1 MLRQTL
7 NIFIVLLIITSTS
20 IAQSFDASVD
30 RSTVGQNERF
40 QVYFAF
46 SGEDINSVRS
56 FNAPSFRNFQVLS
69 GPNQSSSMQ
78 IINGKVTGSLTYSF
92 IVQAPQIGKFV
103 IGSASVEYRGKKYT
117 TEPVNI
123 EVVKGTPKQTQQQ
136 TGNGTSDAEL
146 AENVFIVATADKN
159 HIVKGEQ
166 VTVTYKLYTRLNIN
180 SPQINKLPSYG
191 GFWNEDLEISNTI
204 NFNIE
209 MYKGER
215 FRAATIKKVALFPTK
230 SGDLTISPFELKV
243 PVLVR
248 KRKER
253 KDIFDDFFNDSF
265 FGRTET
271 VEYISKSN
279 SLKIK
284 VDPLPIQNQPASFSG
299 AVGNFNFSSSID
311 KREVD
316 VNEGITI
323 KLSVSGQGNIKLLDV
338 PKLVPPPG
346 FETYDPKILESINRK
361 GIISGSKNIEYLI
374 VPRIPGVKEIPP
386 IEFSYYDVSR
396 KKYITEKTQPFS
408 ITVREGTGGYETNVS
423 GYSKEDV
430 KLLSEDIRFIK
441 TSSFNLRRKVE
452 TTIFGLWFIAG
463 IFIPLFVLVGGV
475 MLKRRQDKLH
485 GNVRLLRYQK
495 AEKAARKRLKISQKA
510 LANDESTKFYNEL
523 SKALYG
529 YLEDKLNIQTSD
541 FSIDRA
547 LMVLSAREIPA
558 QLIDNV
564 KSISERCEFAR
575 FAPDNQIDT
584 AASELY
590 ELAVKTIVDLESAL
604 IKKRK

>member
-1 MLRQTL
+1 MLKQTL
-7 NIFIVLLIITSTS
+7 NIIVFLLIIASTS
-20 IAQSFDASVD
+20 MAQSFDASVD

-92 IVQAPQIGKFV
+92 IVQAPQTGKLS
-103 IGSASVEYRGKKYT
+103 IESASVDYLGKKYS
-117 TEPVNI
+117 TEPIQI

-136 TGNGTSDAEL
+136 TGDGTSDAEL
-146 AENVFIVATADKN
+146 AENVFIIASADKSR
-159 HIVKGEQ
+159 IVKGEQ
-166 VTVTYKLYTRLNIN
+166 VTVTYKIYTRLNIN
-180 SPQINKLPSYG
+180 SPQIHKLPSYN

-215 FRAATIKKVALFPTK
+215 YRAATIKKVALFPTK
-230 SGDLTISPFELKV
+230 SGDMTISPFELKV

-271 VEYISKSN
+271 VEYIAKSN
-279 SLKIK
+279 SIKIK
-284 VDPLPIQNQPASFSG
+284 VDPLPVQNQPASFSG
-299 AVGNFNFSSSID
+299 AVGSFNFASSID

-338 PKLVPPPG
+338 PKIAPPPG
-346 FETYDPKILESINRK
+346 FETYDPKTSESINRK

-475 MLKRRQDKLH
+475 ILKRRQDKLQ

-590 ELAVKTIVDLESAL
+590 ELAVKTIVELESAL